1 MPNKEAQKVSTKDAG
16 ENTVEATHEY
26 FFPDLGV
33 VVEAT
38 DAATAEKLARKE
50 ADEPKQD
57 NKQ

>member
-1 MPNKEAQKVSTKDAG
+1 MGSEAQKVSTNDAA

-38 DAATAEKLARKE
+38 DSETAEKLARKQV
-50 ADEPKQD
+50 DEPKQD
-57 NKQ
+57 NQQ